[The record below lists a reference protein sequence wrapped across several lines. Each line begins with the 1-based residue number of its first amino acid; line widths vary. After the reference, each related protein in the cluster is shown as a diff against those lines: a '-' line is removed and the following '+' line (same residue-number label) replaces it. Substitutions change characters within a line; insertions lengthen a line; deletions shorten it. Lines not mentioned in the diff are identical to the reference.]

1 MSSKNEPTT
10 PWGAFIMFWLLLATF
25 FCSSVPMMVG
35 VAVTALIPWLGELK
49 DFNPWHILHFLWMYT
64 ILWCMG
70 FITEPLFKYL
80 FPTGSSRQLGKF
92 LDNTLGLLVLALMY
106 TIFFHNPLGAIVAA
120 AISAILMK
128 LFLTWLERRSS
139 PDESESDEPETTE
152 TGDS

>member
-1 MSSKNEPTT
+1 
-10 PWGAFIMFWLLLATF
+10 
-25 FCSSVPMMVG
+25 
-35 VAVTALIPWLGELK
+35 
-49 DFNPWHILHFLWMYT
+49 
-64 ILWCMG
+64 MG

-139 PDESESDEPETTE
+139 PDESESDEPETTG